1 MIVKIILECDIKN
14 ILSHILNL
22 KQLPNIL
29 LSKFHKTIKHV
40 DNQNLS
46 WKDIDQSD
54 CVKMNL
60 SKLMVILS
68 N

>member
-22 KQLPNIL
+22 KYLPNIL
-29 LSKFHKTIKHV
+29 LFKIHKTIEHV
-40 DNQNLS
+40 VNQNLS
-46 WKDIDQSD
+46 WKDIGQSD

-60 SKLMVILS
+60 SKMVILS

>member
-1 MIVKIILECDIKN
+1 MYFCIYKQRMIVKIILECDIKN

-29 LSKFHKTIKHV
+29 LSKFDKTIEHV

-46 WKDIDQSD
+46 
-54 CVKMNL
+54 
-60 SKLMVILS
+60 
-68 N
+68 

>member
-1 MIVKIILECDIKN
+1 MIVKIILECDNKN

-22 KQLPNIL
+22 KQLAKIL
-29 LSKFHKTIKHV
+29 LSKFHKTIEHV
-40 DNQNLS
+40 NNQNLS

-60 SKLMVILS
+60 SKMVILS